1 MKIKEGYRLRK
12 VGNNSIVVAVGG
24 VNFTGLI
31 TVNETGTF
39 IWKMLENG
47 AEPDEQSLLEAAM
60 LAAYYSQGRESS
72 KVPVDYTPVRYVK
85 KPNGAKPGMVTYTTY
100 KTMYVTPDGEQI
112 KSLNVK

>member
-24 VNFTGLI
+24 INFTGLI

-47 AEPDEQSLLEAAM
+47 AEPDEVVNALAKECEVNPADIQGEVYEFLEK
-60 LAAYYSQGRESS
+60 L
-72 KVPVDYTPVRYVK
+72 K
-85 KPNGAKPGMVTYTTY
+85 GA
-100 KTMYVTPDGEQI
+100 DLIE
-112 KSLNVK
+112 